1 VRLTGTALGLA
12 LRSLLWTVLLPG
24 LLAGYVPW
32 RYFGLRQV
40 VLDPARPL
48 HWAGLLAIGTGT
60 ILLAMCIVEFA
71 RRGRGTLSP
80 VDPPRLL
87 VIQGLY
93 RHVRNPMY
101 LSVSLVLL
109 GEAALTMSRGL
120 LLYWLVWFLGAN
132 IFVRFYEEPVLI
144 GQIGPA
150 YEEYVARVGRWIPRL
165 RP

>member
-1 VRLTGTALGLA
+1 
-12 LRSLLWTVLLPG
+12 
-24 LLAGYVPW
+24 
-32 RYFGLRQV
+32 
-40 VLDPARPL
+40 
-48 HWAGLLAIGTGT
+48 
-60 ILLAMCIVEFA
+60 
-71 RRGRGTLSP
+71 
-80 VDPPRLL
+80 
-87 VIQGLY
+87 
-93 RHVRNPMY
+93 MY